1 MKHKD
6 DRIPGLPE
14 AIVEHILSFIP
25 LKRIL
30 QLSILSKRWQN
41 VIWTLFPIP
50 EFVSTPRRPILYENS
65 SNEKRQE
72 IRVCKEEFNYFL
84 ERTLASRNK
93 QRVSINKL
101 KVQIRGSLDYALM
114 NRLTGYVIES
124 NVKELDLDLQ
134 LSHYICYQVP
144 KSFVAAKSIT
154 ELMLHPC
161 ESYLQVHVDE
171 QILQTLIASCPVVEE
186 ISFDCYGLRRIHMS
200 GFPKLIAVGLH
211 YKTTFESFEMEAP
224 NLKKLELMHLPNLT
238 DEWLHGILS
247 KYPLI
252 ESLVLCYCKM
262 LKRIKI
268 SSDHMKHLAIFQCS
282 SLVEVDIVAPNL
294 HKLDYYGDVI
304 SISSKTLT
312 LSEVSIFLNNG
323 PPLDAEK
330 IEFLA
335 KLNHPK
341 LLTWITQSAEV
352 F

>member
-25 LKRIL
+25 LKQIL

-50 EFVSTPRRPILYENS
+50 EFVSTLRMSILYENS
-65 SNEKRQE
+65 SNKKRQK
-72 IRVCKEEFNYFL
+72 IRVGKEEFNYFL
-84 ERTLASRNK
+84 ERTLVSRNK

-101 KVQIRGSLDYALM
+101 KLQIYGSSNYALM

-124 NVKELDLDLQ
+124 NVKELDLDFQ
-134 LSHYICYQVP
+134 LNYYYYQVP
-144 KSFVAAKSIT
+144 KCFVAAKSIT
-154 ELMLHPC
+154 ELSLHVC
-161 ESYLQVHVDE
+161 DSYLQVHVDE
-171 QILQTLIASCPVVEE
+171 QILQTLIASSPVVKE

-211 YKTTFESFEMEAP
+211 CYNTTFESFEMEAP
-224 NLKKLELMHLPNLT
+224 NLKKLELMHLSDLT

-252 ESLVLCYCKM
+252 ESLVLRYCEM

-268 SSDHMKHLAIFQCS
+268 SSDHMKHLTIFQCNR
-282 SLVEVDIVAPNL
+282 LVEVDIVAPNL

-312 LSEVSIFLNNG
+312 LSEVSIFFNND
-323 PPLDAEK
+323 PPLDAET

-341 LLTWITQSAEV
+341 LLTWITKSAEV